1 MPALIDFD
9 TAMAMLSEHDHG
21 PLAVEQVPLAA
32 ADGRIL
38 AERITA
44 DRSLPPF
51 NRSAMDGYAF
61 RHGKSTDAMVVS
73 DEVRAGDDPR
83 VTVAAG
89 ACVLISTGAAVPTD
103 CDTVVPVEHT
113 NRAGRGES
121 MQITAPVP
129 SRGANIHPQAA
140 DAAMGDVVLTPRT
153 RIGPAEIGIAAM
165 VGCEHLAVHRRPTVA
180 IVTSGDEVVKPG
192 MQPGPQQIRNSN
204 GPMIASLIERLGGQI
219 VLRQHMLDTPQMVTD
234 TLRDALATAEVIVTT
249 GGISAGRHD
258 HIPAVLESLGCE
270 WSISG
275 IAMKPGKPARLGLAG
290 ERTVVCLPGN
300 PVSALITATV
310 IVAPVVRAKLGL
322 TPGPRWRMVRL
333 AEDTRCN
340 SNRTLL
346 RPAMTPQADIAVI
359 PTWQGSGDLVHA
371 AGTRGIVWLPL
382 ATKAVAGTEV
392 PFTRW
397 P

>member
-1 MPALIDFD
+1 MPVLIDFD
-9 TAMAMLSEHDHG
+9 TAMAMLNEHEQG
-21 PLAVEQVPLAA
+21 LLATEQVPLAA

-38 AERITA
+38 ADRISA
-44 DRSLPPF
+44 DRDLPPF

-61 RHGKSTDAMVVS
+61 RHGASTEAMVVS

-89 ACVLISTGAAVPTD
+89 ACVLISTGAAVPAD

-113 NRAGRGES
+113 NRAGRCES

-129 SRGANIHPQAA
+129 GRGANIHPRAA
-140 DAAMGDVVLTPRT
+140 DAAKGDVVLTPRT

-165 VGCEHLAVHRRPTVA
+165 VGCEHLSVHRRPTVA
-180 IVTSGDEVVKPG
+180 ILTSGDEVVASG
-192 MQPGPQQIRNSN
+192 VQPGPQQIRNSN
-204 GPMIASLIERLGGQI
+204 GPMVAALIERIGGHIILQ
-219 VLRQHMLDTPQMVTD
+219 QHMLDTPQVVTD
-234 TLRDALATAEVIVTT
+234 ALREALATAEIIVTT
-249 GGISAGRHD
+249 GGISAGQHD

-275 IAMKPGKPARLGLAG
+275 IDMQPGKPARLGHAG

-300 PVSALITATV
+300 PISALVTATV

-340 SNRTLL
+340 PRRTLL
-346 RPAMTPQADIAVI
+346 RPAMTPQADMAVI
-359 PTWQGSGDLVHA
+359 PTWQGSGDLAHA
-371 AGTRGIVWLPL
+371 AGTRGIVRLPL

>member
-9 TAMAMLSEHDHG
+9 TAMAMLSEHDHS

-32 ADGRIL
+32 AGGRIL
-38 AERITA
+38 AEHISA
-44 DRSLPPF
+44 DRDLPPF

-61 RHGKSTDAMVVS
+61 RHGESTEAMVVS
-73 DEVRAGDDPR
+73 NEVRAGDDPR
-83 VTVAAG
+83 VIVAAG

-121 MQITAPVP
+121 MQITATVP
-129 SRGANIHPQAA
+129 GRGANIHPQAA
-140 DAAMGDVVLTPRT
+140 DAAMDDVVLTPRT

-165 VGCEHLAVHRRPTVA
+165 VGCEQLAVHRRPTVA
-180 IVTSGDEVVKPG
+180 ILTSGDEVVASG
-192 MQPGPQQIRNSN
+192 VQPGPQQIRNSN
-204 GPMIASLIERLGGQI
+204 GPMVAALIERLGGHI
-219 VLRQHMLDTPQMVTD
+219 VLQQHMLDTPQMVTNAIGE
-234 TLRDALATAEVIVTT
+234 ALETAEIIVTT

-258 HIPAVLESLGCE
+258 HIPAVLESLGCG
-270 WSISG
+270 WLING
-275 IAMKPGKPARLGLAG
+275 IDMQPGKPARVGHARG
-290 ERTVVCLPGN
+290 RTVVCLPGN
-300 PVSALITATV
+300 PVSALVTGTV
-310 IVAPVVRAKLGL
+310 IVAPIVRAKLGL

-340 SNRTLL
+340 PNRTLL
-346 RPAMTPQADIAVI
+346 RPAMTPQADTAVI

-371 AGTRGIVWLPL
+371 AGTRGIVRLPL
-382 ATKAVAGTEV
+382 ARKAVAGTEV